1 MVNKFKDKVKEAKEM
16 RMKKE
21 EYDWVDES
29 GKGWRLKKN
38 ESLEDLKKRAK
49 SAK

>member
-1 MVNKFKDKVKEAKEM
+1 MVNKFKSKAKEAKEM
-16 RMKKE
+16 KMKKD

-29 GKGWRLKKN
+29 GKGWRLKNN

-49 SAK
+49 SDK